1 MIVKTIQGKSFPLQ
15 QGQTVLEAALS
26 NGLTFEY
33 SCKNGQCG
41 VCKTTLIEG
50 QVEEQILQLALS
62 EDEKENNK
70 FLTCCCEPASDILI
84 DAEDLSALSGIE
96 SKTLP
101 ARINQISFLS
111 PKIVEVT
118 LRLPPTAQFEFLE
131 GQYLD
136 VIHPYATR
144 SYSIASTSK
153 DTELKLLIKKV
164 EKGVLSEYWF
174 HKAKPNDLLR
184 IEGPLGTFFLRDH
197 GRPLVFLATGTGI
210 APVMAMLERLDSDE
224 SFQQKNRIMV
234 FWGNRSDKDFIWKPH
249 FQVLD
254 VEVFRV
260 HSKPGEGWTGEVG
273 YVQDV
278 ALSKINDFTELNVY
292 ACGSNLMIHSAKD
305 AFCKAGLEEA
315 SFYSDAFVQSS

>member
-1 MIVKTIQGKSFPLQ
+1 MIVKTIEGKSFPLQ

-50 QVEEQILQLALS
+50 EVEERIPQLALS

-70 FLTCCCEPASDILI
+70 FLTCCCEPSSDILI
-84 DAEDLSALSGIE
+84 DAEDLSALRGIE

-101 ARINQISFLS
+101 ARINQINFLS
-111 PKIVEVT
+111 PQIVEVT

-136 VIHPYATR
+136 VIHPDATR

-184 IEGPLGTFFLRDH
+184 IEGPLGTFFLRDR

-224 SFQQKNRIMV
+224 SFQQEKRIMV
-234 FWGNRSDKDFIWKPH
+234 FWGNRSDEDFIWEPS
-249 FQVLD
+249 FRALD
-254 VEVFRV
+254 VEVFPV

-292 ACGSNLMIHSAKD
+292 ACGSNSMIHSAKD
-305 AFCKAGLEEA
+305 AFCKAGLEET